1 MRRTPTGCR
10 CCCRTT
16 AIPCATATSGSASY
30 ASTSDR
36 MMRRAVFVVVTAGG
50 LVAAPL
56 TAQVPAQPAD
66 MLRRLFASREFAP
79 EHFGPARW
87 IAGGTAYTTVEPAS
101 DNTGSDIVRYE
112 TATGARSVAVAAR
125 QLIPRD
131 ATTSLDIDDYV

>member
-10 CCCRTT
+10 CCCKIT

-56 TAQVPAQPAD
+56 TGQVPAQPAD
-66 MLRRLFASREFAP
+66 MLWRLFASREFAP
-79 EHFGPARW
+79 AHFGPARW
-87 IAGGTAYTTVEPAS
+87 TAGGAAYTTAAPAS
-101 DNTGSDIVRYE
+101 DNTGSHIGRH
-112 TATGARSVAVAAR
+112 
-125 QLIPRD
+125 
-131 ATTSLDIDDYV
+131 

>member
-50 LVAAPL
+50 LVAGPL
-56 TAQVPAQPAD
+56 TAQVPADAAD
-66 MLRRLFASREFAP
+66 ILRRFFASREFTP
-79 EHFGPARW
+79 EHAGPARW

-101 DNTGSDIVRYE
+101 DNTGSDIMRYE
-112 TATGARSVAVAAR
+112 PTTGNRSVAGPNE
-125 QLIPRD
+125 QP
-131 ATTSLDIDDYV
+131 